1 MFPKITCILAL
12 LLSGASCAFTPDTTP
27 VIAHERTAD
36 TPAAPEAETPL
47 PVPPCRDS
55 FGRDSILLR
64 LRRKVAAGDYLIIHT
79 FVPLCDNEHQGIVP
93 VNAQLGNGFN
103 LRTNLY
109 WGAGYGVKS
118 FFLADKTWKL
128 RQSTLHPDTA
138 VLERVVF
145 EKKFPN
151 GARVLLV
158 ADAYRGDRMAAC
170 IRDFLHT
177 LAGRRPDTLRLDGR
191 DTGIAIGAPDLA
203 VFNGHNG
210 LMDGNTPSIAQRP
223 GFDCRDAAVI
233 ACASHNYFRQH
244 LQCAGAFPV
253 LTTKHLLAPEAYVL
267 GALIEGWA
275 RMEHE
280 NELHVRAAKAYAQY
294 QKCGY
299 KGAFRTFNAGWD

>member
-1 MFPKITCILAL
+1 MFVKISLFTALAAL
-12 LLSGASCAFTPDTTP
+12 LAACDPNPAVVGKNLSLTASPPTLEER
-27 VIAHERTAD
+27 IA
-36 TPAAPEAETPL
+36 PP
-47 PVPPCRDS
+47 PPCRDS

-64 LRRKVAAGDYLIIHT
+64 LRRKIAAGEYLIVHT

-93 VNAQLGNGFN
+93 VNARLGDGLN

-118 FFLADKTWKL
+118 FFLAQKSWKL
-128 RQSTLHPDTA
+128 RQATPDIRPDI
-138 VLERVVF
+138 LERVVF

-158 ADAYRGDRMAAC
+158 ADAYRGDRMKAC
-170 IRDFLHT
+170 LQDFLLT
-177 LAGRRPDTLRLDGR
+177 LAGHRPDTLRLEGQAAP
-191 DTGIAIGAPDLA
+191 IPIGQPELA

-210 LMDGNTPSIAQRP
+210 LMDMRLPAVGQAP
-223 GFDCRDAAVI
+223 GLPCRDAAVI
-233 ACASHNYFRQH
+233 ACASHNYFRQR

-253 LTTKHLLAPEAYVL
+253 LTTRHLLAPEAYVL

-275 RMEHE
+275 AAEPE
-280 NELHVRAAKAYAQY
+280 TQLHVRAAKAYAQY

-299 KGAFRTFNAGWD
+299 KGAYRTFNAGWD